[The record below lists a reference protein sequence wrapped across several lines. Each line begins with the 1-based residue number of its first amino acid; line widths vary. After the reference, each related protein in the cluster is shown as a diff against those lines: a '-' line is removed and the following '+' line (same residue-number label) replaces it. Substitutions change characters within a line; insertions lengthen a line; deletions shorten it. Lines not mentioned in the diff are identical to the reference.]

1 MSDANDPEWL
11 RVDLDCPE
19 PLLEAVTDVLGVLS
33 GSGVEEKPV
42 QEGTS
47 RLSVFFK
54 LRAPDN
60 RQEILS
66 LLQKELAA
74 LFAIYDK
81 PVPDLASSLLAD
93 EDWATSWQKYFKP
106 FSIIPGLVIKPGWET
121 YQPAQ
126 DEHVIEMDPGMAFGT
141 GKHAST
147 HLALQLIHYCLQGA
161 ADKKMLDVGTGTG
174 ILAMAAVLFGAGSVV
189 ALDNDPEA
197 VRVCRENI
205 TQNNLL
211 AAIDCRATDIS
222 EIAEPFDLICANI
235 VFNVLAAM
243 LPEFSRLLVSGGQL
257 VLAGILQE
265 KQEEKILSLA
275 AEKGFSAKTILHEGE
290 WSGILLI
297 KG

>member
-66 LLQKELAA
+66 LLQKELTA

-106 FSIIPGLVIKPGWET
+106 FSIIPGLVIKPG
-121 YQPAQ
+121 
-126 DEHVIEMDPGMAFGT
+126 
-141 GKHAST
+141 
-147 HLALQLIHYCLQGA
+147 
-161 ADKKMLDVGTGTG
+161 
-174 ILAMAAVLFGAGSVV
+174 
-189 ALDNDPEA
+189 
-197 VRVCRENI
+197 
-205 TQNNLL
+205 
-211 AAIDCRATDIS
+211 
-222 EIAEPFDLICANI
+222 
-235 VFNVLAAM
+235 
-243 LPEFSRLLVSGGQL
+243 
-257 VLAGILQE
+257 
-265 KQEEKILSLA
+265 
-275 AEKGFSAKTILHEGE
+275 
-290 WSGILLI
+290 
-297 KG
+297 